1 MSSSENEICTKLPF
15 RIGTIISLCGS
26 VGQVVFKNNFAAG
39 VAVLRSENLSQ
50 NDTGADVILLV

>member
-1 MSSSENEICTKLPF
+1 MRSAQSFRFGSEPSFLYAAL
-15 RIGTIISLCGS
+15 S
-26 VGQVVFKNNFAAG
+26 GQVVFKNNFAAG